1 MVVPDIV
8 KELLRS
14 DLLDFSA
21 LKLSLSAPLKSSNYL
36 LHYISS
42 ALIRYESNMIVGDKI
57 SIGWSLKW

>member
-42 ALIRYESNMIVGDKI
+42 SLIRYESNMIVGDKI